1 MIHYPMLKAVVFDL
15 NGVVWKSRKFNS
27 LSYDLL
33 SNTLKLHPKTIR
45 LRYKKFANRFQLGKL
60 DFYTWLQSEFRLSQ
74 DQSDDIKYK
83 LEQLFKSL
91 YQSSFYPD
99 SLPLIRSL
107 QKKGIT
113 VGCLSNMP
121 NFIADLFT
129 KAGLFCSF
137 DFKILS
143 SSVGFQKPNQKIFKK
158 IFSIGRWKPQEVLII
173 DNQINNINVAKKMG
187 FATHYFKSYSALISK
202 LGF

>member
-1 MIHYPMLKAVVFDL
+1 MTKAVVFDI
-15 NGVVWKSRKFNS
+15 NGVIWKSRKFNS
-27 LSYDLL
+27 LSYDIL
-33 SNTLKLHPKTIR
+33 SSILKLHPKTIR
-45 LRYKKFANRFQLGKL
+45 LRYKNYANKFQLGKL
-60 DFYTWLQSEFRLSQ
+60 DFYAWLQSEFKLNQS
-74 DQSDDIKYK
+74 QSDDIKYK
-83 LEQLFKSL
+83 LDQLFKNL
-91 YQSSFYPD
+91 YQPSFYPE
-99 SLPLIRSL
+99 SLPLIRHL
-107 QKKGIT
+107 QSKGIT

-158 IFSIGRWKPQEVLII
+158 IFSIGRWKPEEVLII

-187 FATHYFKSYSALISK
+187 FATHYFKSYSGLTSQINKK
-202 LGF
+202 L